1 MSNIAEIFGGPFD
14 PSKHE
19 RRVEPPEVQLR
30 TAMQQAGIKP
40 PKEIV
45 FDGALHRFATGKK
58 AGDLSGWYVAHG
70 DKIPA
75 GAFGDWREGV
85 TINWRADIGRELTVA
100 EQMAHSRRLAE
111 IKKIR
116 ERELAAKRE
125 DAADRAD
132 DIWSAAAL
140 ATDDH
145 PYLLKK
151 GVKAHDLRVHGDG
164 RLIAPVW
171 VDGALTSLQF
181 ISGDGS
187 KMFLTGGQIKGG
199 FHVIGNLREG
209 RTVYLCE
216 GVATGLTIHEATGE
230 PVVMAFSAGNL
241 LPAGL
246 ALRELLGVTT
256 TIVVI
261 ADNDESGTGQRDGAK
276 AAEAI
281 GARMVMPPVEGMDVN
296 DYAQSG
302 GDLMALL
309 APPVEVGSYLIN
321 ADEFASHPQPV
332 SWIIKRWMPKEALC
346 MIHGP
351 SGSGKTF
358 VVLDMML
365 HVAAGLGQWNGYK
378 VNSGPVV
385 YLAGEGH
392 QGLRARIAAW
402 KRHNQVD
409 KLNMWLSRAGT
420 DLNTPDGY
428 QLVLEAVR
436 SLPVP
441 PVCIIVDTLH
451 RFLAGDENSAQDA
464 KTMIDA
470 CVALS
475 REFGCSVVLVHHTG
489 VSEEAQHRARGSSAW
504 RGALDA
510 EFSVVAAK
518 EPGDPLQ
525 FVQRKQKDA
534 ELAEPM
540 WMRLTRIDLDWID
553 EDGER
558 VSSAVATMCDPEE
571 VAAAGEREGKVLA
584 RSRKLFEDAFF
595 AVGKMQGGRPFL
607 SASAWNEWTKT
618 LDWQNDGKRRKELS
632 QAKKVLLDADYM
644 SGFMDGYRVENQ
656 GAVAALSLG
665 AKK

>member
-1 MSNIAEIFGGPFD
+1 MSNIADIFGGPFD
-14 PSKHE
+14 PRNYEQK
-19 RRVEPPEVQLR
+19 VDAPEAQLR
-30 TAMQQAGIKP
+30 DAMIAAGIKP

-45 FDGALHRFATGKK
+45 LDGTLHRFSTGKK

-75 GAFGDWREGV
+75 GSFGDWREGV

-111 IKKIR
+111 IKKVR

-125 DAADRAD
+125 VAAERAE
-132 DIWSAAAL
+132 DIWDTAAL
-140 ATDDH
+140 ASDDH

-151 GVKAHDLRVHGDG
+151 GVKAHDLRVAGDG
-164 RLIAPVW
+164 RLIAPVY
-171 VDGALTSLQF
+171 VDGALASLQF
-181 ISGDGS
+181 IAADGS
-187 KMFLTGGQIKGG
+187 KLFLKGGQIHGG
-199 FHVIGNLREG
+199 FYAVGDLRAG

-216 GVATGLTIHEATGE
+216 GVATGLTVHDATSA
-230 PVVMAFSAGNL
+230 PVVMAFSASNL
-241 LPAGL
+241 IHAGQAIRS
-246 ALRELLGVTT
+246 ALGAST

-261 ADNDESGTGQRDGAK
+261 ADNDESGTGQREGAK

-281 GARMVMPPVEGMDVN
+281 GARLVMPPTEGMDAN
-296 DYAQSG
+296 DYAQAG

-309 APPVEVGSYLIN
+309 APPIDVGGWLID
-321 ADEFASHPQPV
+321 ADEFSAQQQPV
-332 SWIIKRWMPKEALC
+332 SWVIKRWMPKEALC

-358 VVLDMML
+358 VALDMML
-365 HVAAGLGQWNGYK
+365 HVASGLGQWNGYK
-378 VNSGPVV
+378 VNSGAVV

-428 QLVLEAVR
+428 QLVVEAVR
-436 SLPVP
+436 ALPVK

-470 CVALS
+470 CSALS
-475 REFGCSVVLVHHTG
+475 REFGCSVILVHHTG

-510 EFSVVAAK
+510 EFSVVGAK
-518 EPGDPLQ
+518 EAGDPLQ
-525 FVQRKQKDA
+525 LIQRKQKDA

-540 WMRLTRIDLDWID
+540 WMRLTRVDLDWID
-553 EDGER
+553 EDGEH
-558 VSSAVATMCDPEE
+558 VSSAVATMCDPDD
-571 VAAAGEREGKVLA
+571 VAAANSENKGLA
-584 RSRKLFEDAFF
+584 KARKLFEDAFYK
-595 AVGKMQGGRPFL
+595 VGEMKGDKPFL
-607 SASAWNEWTKT
+607 SAAAWNEYTKT
-618 LDWQNDGKRRKELS
+618 LDWQNDAKRRQELS
-632 QAKKVLLDADYM
+632 RAKKLLKDAGYL
-644 SGFMDGYRVENQ
+644 SSFMEGYRVEDQ
-656 GAVAALSLG
+656 GAVSALKLLG
-665 AKK
+665 KN